1 MNKTHIKRDKLTKIT
16 YAHIGAINW
25 FIFGVGPAFAL
36 LRDDFGVT
44 RTVIAYHNV
53 VGAIGSILAGFTSTF
68 LIRKFGRGLLLRG
81 ASFGLAS
88 GTLLFI
94 LGTSVTYTLPG
105 IFLCGYFYVQ
115 LVQSNAAFLNYHH
128 GEKAPAV
135 VSEAN
140 ALGALIGFIAPIVLG
155 VGIAAGFGWRAGLGI
170 TVVAL
175 LVVELWRGRN
185 VKAFGSAKKIE
196 DSKEHDL
203 PGKLPITFWPAWLA
217 LAGTAAIEAS
227 IMTWGSE
234 LLNFQSGL
242 NKASA
247 TAAIGTIVLGMGI
260 GRLFGSR
267 IMASRNVETLY
278 KQSLALSLIA
288 FFFFWFGS
296 NQILQLTALTLMG
309 LIMSVHFPL
318 GITRLMRASKGRPD
332 KAAAMSSIGAGAAA
346 GFFPFLVGSAAD
358 SNGVVIAFAIPG
370 AALALALISSIIFPV
385 AINQPRENL

>member
-1 MNKTHIKRDKLTKIT
+1 MNKNLIVRDRLTKIT
-16 YAHIGAINW
+16 YAQIGAINW

-53 VGAIGSILAGFTSTF
+53 VGAVGSILAGFTSTI
-68 LIRKFGRGLLLRG
+68 LIRKFGRGGLLRG
-81 ASFGLAS
+81 ASFGLAL

-94 LGTSVTYTLPG
+94 LGNSVSVTLPG

-128 GEKAPAV
+128 GDNAPAV

-140 ALGALIGFIAPIVLG
+140 AVGALIGFVAPIFLG
-155 VGIAAGFGWRAGLGI
+155 IGIALGFGWRAGLGI
-170 TVVAL
+170 VVIAL
-175 LVVELWRGRN
+175 FAVEIWRGRN
-185 VKAFGSAKKIE
+185 IEVFGSSKKIE
-196 DSKEHDL
+196 DSNEHDF
-203 PGKLPITFWPAWLA
+203 PGKLPKTFWPAWVA

-234 LLNFQSGL
+234 LLNVQSGL
-242 NKASA
+242 NKATA

-267 IMASRNVETLY
+267 IMAKRNVETLY
-278 KQSLALSLIA
+278 RQSLALSLIA
-288 FFFFWFGS
+288 FLFFWFGKDQS
-296 NQILQLTALTLMG
+296 IQLVALTTMG
-309 LIMSVHFPL
+309 LVMAVHFPL

-332 KAAAMSSIGAGAAA
+332 KAMAMSSVGAGAAA
-346 GFFPFLVGSAAD
+346 GFFPFLVGSTAD
-358 SNGVVIAFAIPG
+358 SKGVVFAFAIP
-370 AALALALISSIIFPV
+370 AVALLLALISSIIFPV
-385 AINQPRENL
+385 ALSKNEEK